1 MQTIP
6 ELLSYVRAQDC
17 SDLHISEGV
26 PACVRRYGSLL
37 PLATPIT
44 SEESK
49 ALILSM
55 LDDEQRARL
64 DAGLDLDFAYALSD
78 SDRYRVNVYRH
89 RLGLA
94 AAIRVLRGNI
104 PSLEELHLPKVLQ
117 ELATKPNGL
126 ILVTGPTGSGKSTTL
141 AAMIDYITRNRSEHI
156 ITVED
161 PIEYVFHQN
170 NCLVHQRE
178 VGETVTTFAD
188 ALRSALREDP
198 DVLLVGEMRDFET
211 ISTAVTAAETGHL
224 VLSTLHTTGASQTID
239 RIVDTCPPQAQQQM
253 RTQLSM
259 ILRGVITQQLL
270 PVAAGN
276 GRIAA
281 TEILIGTDAAN
292 NLIRENKCFQLPTVM
307 QSGLSLGMHTMT
319 SDLVNLM
326 DRGVITKE
334 VAMRAAT
341 DKADFLQYVNA

>member
-1 MQTIP
+1 MQTVP
-6 ELLSYVRAQDC
+6 ELLRYVRAQDC
-17 SDLHISEGV
+17 SDLHLSEGV

-37 PLATPIT
+37 PLATPMT
-44 SEESK
+44 GEEAK
-49 ALILSM
+49 KLILSM
-55 LDDEQRARL
+55 VSDAQRKRL
-64 DAGLDLDFAYALSD
+64 DAGEDLDFAYALGD
-78 SDRYRVNVYRH
+78 DDRYRVNIYRH

-104 PSLEELHLPKVLQ
+104 PSLEELSLPKVLR
-117 ELATKPNGL
+117 ELAEKPNGL

-141 AAMIDYITRNRSEHI
+141 AAMIDYITRNSAQHI

-161 PIEYVFHQN
+161 PIEYVFRQN
-170 NCLVHQRE
+170 KCLVHQRE
-178 VGETVTTFAD
+178 VGETVTTFAS

-198 DVLLVGEMRDFET
+198 DVLLVGEMRDYET

-224 VLSTLHTTGASQTID
+224 VLSTLHTTGAAQTID
-239 RIVDTCPPQAQQQM
+239 RIVDTCPPEAQQQM

-259 ILRGVITQQLL
+259 ILRGIITQQLL
-270 PVAAGN
+270 PLAAGN

-281 TEILIGTDAAN
+281 TEILIGTDAAG

-307 QSGLSLGMHTMT
+307 QSGLAMGMHTLT
-319 SDLVNLM
+319 SDLVSLM

-334 VAMRAAT
+334 TAMRAAT
-341 DKADFLQYVNA
+341 DKADFLQYLNA